1 MAAGSTLGEWVTRKR
16 DMGVATLK
24 QPGSSPAS
32 AARGSERATRTETGH
47 ARARRRGWRGR
58 RAWRRSLERVS
69 ESSERGARHYS
80 PVHGTRSRPAGDG
93 AEAQE

>member
-1 MAAGSTLGEWVTRKR
+1 MGAAALN
-16 DMGVATLK
+16 

-32 AARGSERATRTETGH
+32 AARGSERATRTEAGH
-47 ARARRRGWRGR
+47 ARARRSGWRGR
-58 RAWRRSLERVS
+58 RAWRPSRGRGT
-69 ESSERGARHYS
+69 ESGGRGARHYS